1 MLSAIVLGIVQ
12 GLTEFLPISS
22 TAHLVVIPWFFA
34 WGGTVNSLAFDVS
47 LHGGTLV
54 SLLVCFRRDILEM
67 LKSRRSF
74 LVLILAGT
82 VPAAAAGVLLEDY
95 VDGALRNPLLIA
107 LMLAAFGLVMYY
119 AETFRKTKAMERI
132 SLPDA
137 LFIGIAQAVAIVP
150 GVSRSGVTIS
160 AGLMRGVKREE
171 AARFS
176 FLLSIPVIA
185 GATVLE
191 GRRLFTAP
199 GDFDIAL
206 VGAGFVSA
214 LATGFIA
221 IRFMMA
227 FLRRHS
233 MNTFVIY
240 RFVLAAFIVGWT
252 WLGG

>member
-22 TAHLVVIPWFFA
+22 TAHLVVIPWLFD
-34 WGGTVNSLAFDVS
+34 WGGTVNTLAFDVA
-47 LHGGTLV
+47 LHGGTLA
-54 SLLVCFRRDILEM
+54 SLFICFRRDILEM
-67 LKSRRSF
+67 AARRRGL
-74 LVLILAGT
+74 LVLLLAAT

-95 VDGALRNPLLIA
+95 VDGVLRSPSLIA

-119 AETFRKTKAMERI
+119 AETFQKTKALERI
-132 SLPDA
+132 SLSDA
-137 LFIGIAQAVAIVP
+137 LFIGIAQALAIVP

-191 GRRLFTAP
+191 GGKLLSSP
-199 GDFDIAL
+199 GDFDFAL

-214 LATGFIA
+214 MATGFLA

-233 MNTFVIY
+233 MNAFVLY
-240 RFVLAAFIVGWT
+240 RFALAAIIAGWT